1 MSLEHGT
8 TNNTCG
14 SGSGDHSA
22 TILLPTTAATDASVV
37 VVVAR
42 MDLIASIVIMLYSEE
57 GSLSYR

>member
-8 TNNTCG
+8 TTNTCG
-14 SGSGDHSA
+14 SGSDHSA
-22 TILLPTTAATDASVV
+22 TILLPTTAATGASVV